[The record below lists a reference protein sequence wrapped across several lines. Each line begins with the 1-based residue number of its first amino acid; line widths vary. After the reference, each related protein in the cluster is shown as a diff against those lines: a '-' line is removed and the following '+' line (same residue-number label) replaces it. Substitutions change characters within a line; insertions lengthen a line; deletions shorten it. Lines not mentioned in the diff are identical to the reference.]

1 MKTRTTT
8 RIGTAMAWTGRTGLG
23 IGLLVAAGAGLV
35 AFGKARWAN
44 ATRAQLALLEA
55 ARVPALAGRYD
66 VRELDGLPAPV
77 QRYFRAVLKDGQPFI
92 AAASFELAGTI
103 NMSSTGGEEW
113 KPFTSSQRAVTHRPG
128 FLWNG
133 RVAMLPGLGALSH
146 ANVHDS
152 YIAGT
157 GTLHA
162 AMLGLFT
169 VAQVQGDGEIAR
181 GELMRYFAE
190 MAWYPT
196 ALLPSQGVRW
206 DAVDDRSAHATLV
219 DGPISLTLL
228 FRFDEAGLITSVHAD
243 ARGSGVGKNMVMLPW
258 DCTVSNYS
266 LRHAMLVPTRGTAAT
281 GGKPYFVGDLTSLV
295 YEFSP

>member
-1 MKTRTTT
+1 MNWM
-8 RIGTAMAWTGRTGLG
+8 GWTALG
-23 IGLLVAAGAGLV
+23 IGCLVAAVAGLA
-35 AFGKARWAN
+35 AFGTSRWQAS
-44 ATRAQLALLEA
+44 TRTQMALLEA
-55 ARVPALAGRYD
+55 ARVLAPAGRYD
-66 VRELDGLPAPV
+66 AREMDGLPVPV
-77 QRYFRAVLKDGQPFI
+77 QRYFRAVLKDGQPLI
-92 AAASFELAGTI
+92 AAATFELAGTI
-103 NMSSTGGEEW
+103 NMSATGENW
-113 KPFTSSQRAVTHRPG
+113 KPFTSSQRAITHRPG

-133 RVAMLPGLGALSH
+133 RVVMLPGLAAH
-146 ANVHDS
+146 VHDS

-169 VAQVQGDGEIAR
+169 VAEVQGGGEIAR

-190 MAWYPT
+190 AAWYPT

-206 DAVDDRSAHATLV
+206 AAVDDRSANATLV

-243 ARGSGVGKNMVMLPW
+243 ARGSGVGKDMVMLPW
-258 DCTVSNYS
+258 DCSVSNYQ
-266 LRHAMLVPTRGTAAT
+266 LRHGMMVPTRGGAAWLRPE
-281 GGKPYFVGDLTSLV
+281 GRKPYFVGDLTSLV